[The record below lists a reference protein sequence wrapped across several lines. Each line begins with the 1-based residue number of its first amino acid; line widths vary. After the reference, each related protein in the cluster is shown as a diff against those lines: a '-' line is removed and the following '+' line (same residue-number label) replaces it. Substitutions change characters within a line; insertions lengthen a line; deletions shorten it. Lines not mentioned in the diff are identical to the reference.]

1 MKKSKRVIILFAI
14 IIILIC
20 SYIVYLY
27 YDNTSNNSSRE
38 SLVRNEVSINSSE
51 ESSMKI
57 NDTEKKD
64 EEKNIV
70 QEDNKDLAINFF
82 KEHIG
87 IYDDYEIDESSIE
100 IYEED
105 GDYTIIGNGFNPI
118 HASSCVKTI
127 NEGEDIIYLFKSADG
142 FGDTF
147 YKIRVND
154 LSVIISYG
162 DSEDDC
168 NNVCGR
174 FEIRE

>member
-1 MKKSKRVIILFAI
+1 MKNNKLKILFAI
-14 IIILIC
+14 IIIFIC

-27 YDNTSNNSSRE
+27 HDNTSNISSKE

-51 ESSMKI
+51 ESSVKI

-64 EEKNIV
+64 EEKDIV
-70 QEDNKDLAINFF
+70 QEDNIELAIDFF

-100 IYEED
+100 IYEEN
-105 GDYTIIGNGFNPI
+105 GDYAIIGNGFNPI
-118 HASSCVKTI
+118 YASSCVKKI
-127 NEGEDIIYLFKSADG
+127 NEGEDILYIFKSTDG

-168 NNVCGR
+168 NSVCGR
-174 FEIRE
+174 FELKE